1 MNDVLKYNKN
11 YAITIIGVMVEIKKK
26 FYYTMIRY
34 NNGKI
39 INNSIKKV
47 IFNMFLII

>member
-1 MNDVLKYNKN
+1 MNDVLKYAEN
-11 YAITIIGVMVEIKKK
+11 YAITIIDVMVEIKKK

-34 NNGKI
+34 NKGKI